1 MKYPVYTLVLLTL
14 ILTGFHFRQPGPIT
28 APAGKLRLVFH
39 HQVGK
44 DPLALGTLCRNGLG
58 DRITIERFKYY
69 VSHFTFTDS
78 KGRQWKPDPQY
89 FLIDEE
95 IPDSKIITIQ
105 VQDIDIR
112 QIGFLLGVDSARNVS
127 GIQTG
132 ALDPLKGMFW
142 TWNSGYIM
150 AKLEGTAERSPS
162 PGHRFTYHIGG
173 FRFGMNTARE
183 IRLTIPQTSQP
194 VREVHIAADIDRWFN
209 GSWQIDLAETP
220 VCHSPGV
227 LAMRFA
233 DNYQNMFSIQSVH

>member
-1 MKYPVYTLVLLTL
+1 MKYPVYMIVLLIL
-14 ILTGFHFRQPGPIT
+14 SLTGLHFSGPGPAT
-28 APAGKLRLVFH
+28 TPTGKLRLVFH

-44 DPLALGTLCRNGLG
+44 KPLELGTPCRNSLG
-58 DRITIERFKYY
+58 DSITIESFRYY
-69 VSHFTFTDS
+69 VSNFILTDN
-78 KGRQWKPDPQY
+78 KGRQWKMDPQY

-95 IPDSKIITIQ
+95 RPDSKIITIQ
-105 VQDIDIR
+105 VPDSNIS
-112 QIGFLLGVDSARNVS
+112 QIGFLLGVDSIRNVS

-162 PGHRFTYHIGG
+162 PGHRFTYDIGG

-183 IRLTIPQTSQP
+183 IRLNISSASQP
-194 VREVHIAADIDRWFN
+194 VRELHITADINQWFA
-209 GSWQIDLAETP
+209 GASQINLAETP
-220 VCHSPGV
+220 VCHTPGS

-233 DNYQNMFSIQSVH
+233 DNYQNMFSIHSVR

>member
-1 MKYPVYTLVLLTL
+1 MKYPVYMIVLL
-14 ILTGFHFRQPGPIT
+14 ILGVTGLHFSGPGPAT
-28 APAGKLRLVFH
+28 TPAGKLRLVFH

-44 DPLALGTLCRNGLG
+44 NSLELGVLCQNSLG
-58 DRITIERFKYY
+58 DSITIERFKYY
-69 VSHFTFTDS
+69 VSNFTFTDS
-78 KGRQWKPDPQY
+78 KGKQWKPDPQY

-95 IPDSKIITIQ
+95 IPDSKIITIR
-105 VQDIDIR
+105 VPDIDIR

-132 ALDPLKGMFW
+132 ALDPLKSMFW

-173 FRFGMNTARE
+173 FRFGMNTARQ
-183 IRLTIPQTSQP
+183 IRLNIPSASRP
-194 VREVHIAADIDRWFN
+194 VQEVHITADINQWFS
-209 GSWQIDLAETP
+209 GASQINLAETP
-220 VCHSPGV
+220 VCHTPGS

-233 DNYQNMFSIQSVH
+233 DNYQNMFSIHSVR

>member
-1 MKYPVYTLVLLTL
+1 MKYPVYILVLLTL

-69 VSHFTFTDS
+69 VSRFSFTDS

-105 VQDIDIR
+105 VPDIDIR

-142 TWNSGYIM
+142 T
-150 AKLEGTAERSPS
+150 
-162 PGHRFTYHIGG
+162 
-173 FRFGMNTARE
+173 
-183 IRLTIPQTSQP
+183 
-194 VREVHIAADIDRWFN
+194 
-209 GSWQIDLAETP
+209 
-220 VCHSPGV
+220 
-227 LAMRFA
+227 
-233 DNYQNMFSIQSVH
+233 